1 MAPTGIAASN
11 LPNGRT
17 IHNQFGF
24 KITDLKSLIFL
35 PDLPAD
41 QLNAL
46 QARFKSE
53 KLIMIVI
60 DEISYI
66 SPEMLAQIDNRLRQL
81 MGKPETPFGGI
92 AVLLMGDFFQLPPVA
107 TRYTLYGACVKMIQE
122 KKELEDTPGPKT
134 RGTMLFS
141 KFKMIELTQQMR
153 AALDVDHTNFLN
165 QLRMPRPGQ
174 PRINADHMKKLQT
187 LTSNDIKED
196 TLWQWA
202 SIVVTSNK
210 ERMVI
215 NNYQS
220 SSWARYHSVP
230 RFVWEIPL
238 RGRLAATVRTA
249 AHTYIYQY
257 FPAFTGCFVSGASGY
272 LTENINPSLGLSNGT
287 QVKQKKNLKALLI
300 INHIQSHVIVLSP
313 AGDVSFLDPS
323 S

>member
-1 MAPTGIAASN
+1 MKSPEPEIIQLLVHGGPGTGKSYLTSCIYQKALEMGYFISCMAPTGIAASN

-122 KKELEDTPGPKT
+122 KN
-134 RGTMLFS
+134 
-141 KFKMIELTQQMR
+141 TQ
-153 AALDVDHTNFLN
+153 L
-165 QLRMPRPGQ
+165 
-174 PRINADHMKKLQT
+174 
-187 LTSNDIKED
+187 
-196 TLWQWA
+196 
-202 SIVVTSNK
+202 
-210 ERMVI
+210 
-215 NNYQS
+215 
-220 SSWARYHSVP
+220 
-230 RFVWEIPL
+230 
-238 RGRLAATVRTA
+238 
-249 AHTYIYQY
+249 
-257 FPAFTGCFVSGASGY
+257 
-272 LTENINPSLGLSNGT
+272 
-287 QVKQKKNLKALLI
+287 
-300 INHIQSHVIVLSP
+300 
-313 AGDVSFLDPS
+313 
-323 S
+323 